1 MDLQSVNLLSVVV
14 RLGLAVIFGGVLGVE
29 RESTRHPAGFRTH
42 MLICVGSALAMLT
55 NEYISQRAPAVDP
68 TRMGAQVI
76 SGIGFLG
83 VGTIMIVGR
92 QHVKGLTT
100 AAGLWAAACIGLA
113 IGGGFYAGA
122 VVAWVFIMLILTL
135 MQRMDELIYKY
146 SPNMG
151 LYVEV
156 HGGEMIEELRLRLQ
170 SESIKVSSLNMDR
183 ANAINEGAIGLS
195 FKLRLPRGADHMEIV
210 GRIAALDGVDLVQE
224 I

>member
-83 VGTIMIVGR
+83 VGTIMSVGR